1 MAFEKIEKYDEKTT
15 KEIAGEMNM
24 TDGQVRV
31 RLHRI
36 RRRIRKGMKD
46 DA

>member
-1 MAFEKIEKYDEKTT
+1 LLTAFSLEGKST
-15 KEIAGEMNM
+15 KQIAGEMNL

-36 RRRIRKGMKD
+36 RKKMKKGMKD